1 MIEILRN
8 LARRKLRS
16 ILTISGI
23 VIGIFAFTTMGAMS
37 EHFNALLNGGIQ
49 YSSSSVSVGPPAQ
62 QQGAVLPLTTADAIA
77 RVSGV
82 SAVYPRYVLDAAPGG
97 TPSFGAPDMIVYQSP
112 EAAARSALKMSV
124 SQGRDLANGA
134 RGEVVLGTS
143 MANEFKKGV
152 GSTIDLPRKPK
163 DAPADFVTHT
173 FTVVGIM
180 GRTGTGPDTMAFVS
194 LADARMLLAE
204 TLPPAVRQAVDVNT
218 VAMGFTVYA
227 KPGSSLSQLDALAA
241 AINSQVPG
249 VKADKPSDLVN
260 SFKSFSTTFT
270 AITTGS
276 ALLALLIG
284 GLSVV
289 NTMIMA
295 VSERVREI
303 GLKKALGAHT
313 GRLLAEYLLE
323 AATIGAI
330 GGIAGYALGL
340 LVTSVINYLGR
351 ASNLDLFLVTPNLTL
366 LAIGFAIGLATLA
379 GIAPA
384 LRAARLEPVSALRST
399 N

>member
-1 MIEILRN
+1 
-8 LARRKLRS
+8 
-16 ILTISGI
+16 
-23 VIGIFAFTTMGAMS
+23 
-37 EHFNALLNGGIQ
+37 
-49 YSSSSVSVGPPAQ
+49 
-62 QQGAVLPLTTADAIA
+62 
-77 RVSGV
+77 
-82 SAVYPRYVLDAAPGG
+82 
-97 TPSFGAPDMIVYQSP
+97 
-112 EAAARSALKMSV
+112 
-124 SQGRDLANGA
+124 
-134 RGEVVLGTS
+134 
-143 MANEFKKGV
+143 
-152 GSTIDLPRKPK
+152 
-163 DAPADFVTHT
+163 
-173 FTVVGIM
+173 
-180 GRTGTGPDTMAFVS
+180 
-194 LADARMLLAE
+194 
-204 TLPPAVRQAVDVNT
+204 
-218 VAMGFTVYA
+218 
-227 KPGSSLSQLDALAA
+227 
-241 AINSQVPG
+241 
-249 VKADKPSDLVN
+249 
-260 SFKSFSTTFT
+260 
-270 AITTGS
+270 
-276 ALLALLIG
+276 LLIG